1 MTYTNQI
8 TKSVFEILGDKD
20 EYGYQFN
27 YIPILLNK
35 DPTTQYPEIR
45 VFPFVDKFDVMNQK
59 YIEKSYQAYRHWE
72 AGVFQID
79 IFTKNIIDAQNIYD
93 KLVERIYDFF
103 NLETLIYNW
112 TPAFKEIDTNIYKNI
127 DYALTGDLF
136 KDVYSVTL
144 EQEKLKRVYIFDDLK
159 LDTYYIDENALY
171 ICTKKNLKTLEIK
184 VLLQGRLFENG
195 DSYSDRG
202 IHYYELSNQRNLSS
216 LEENEVERISF
227 DMYILYSHKR
237 EREEIP
243 TVKRVKLP
251 KSKVR

>member
-1 MTYTNQI
+1 MYTNKI
-8 TKSVFEILGDKD
+8 TKSIFEILGDKT
-20 EYGYQFN
+20 EVGYQFE
-27 YIPILLNK
+27 YVPILLNK

-45 VFPFVDKFDVMNQK
+45 VSPFIDKFDIMDQK

-72 AGVFQID
+72 GGVFQID
-79 IFTKNIIDAQNIYD
+79 IFTRNIIDAQNIYD
-93 KLVERIYDFF
+93 KLIERIYDFF

-112 TPAFKEIDTNIYKNI
+112 TPSFKEIEPYIYKNI

-144 EQEKLKRVYIFDDLK
+144 EKQKLSRVFNFDDLI
-159 LDTYYIDENALY
+159 LDTFFIDEDALY
-171 ICTKKNLKTLEIK
+171 VCTKKNLKTLEMK

-216 LEENEVERISF
+216 LEENEVERVSF
-227 DMYILYSHKR
+227 DMHIIYSHRR

-243 TVKRVKLP
+243 KVKRVRFP
-251 KSKVR
+251 KPNVR